1 MDGSRIAFVIRSLP
15 KTPLITAWMT
25 ETTTRSTMIA
35 LVRAHRLAV
44 SMELG
49 GAFQETA
56 LLTLGYSIRSR
67 SAPIDKKG
75 NELLRCGQRPVMT
88 VQSGL
93 RRVDVPLHDPNSTIG
108 SGDSVADPLP
118 RPVRNPRPEDPGGDR
133 LLPLPDPHPVAE
145 DRPPGADHVRSR
157 TRHGADIPGS
167 SFARK
172 QPDTAGQLRMI
183 RQVEPL
189 IGSKIHH

>member
-56 LLTLGYSIRSR
+56 LLTLATV
-67 SAPIDKKG
+67 SAPD
-75 NELLRCGQRPVMT
+75 
-88 VQSGL
+88 
-93 RRVDVPLHDPNSTIG
+93 
-108 SGDSVADPLP
+108 
-118 RPVRNPRPEDPGGDR
+118 
-133 LLPLPDPHPVAE
+133 
-145 DRPPGADHVRSR
+145 
-157 TRHGADIPGS
+157 
-167 SFARK
+167 
-172 QPDTAGQLRMI
+172 QLR
-183 RQVEPL
+183 
-189 IGSKIHH
+189 